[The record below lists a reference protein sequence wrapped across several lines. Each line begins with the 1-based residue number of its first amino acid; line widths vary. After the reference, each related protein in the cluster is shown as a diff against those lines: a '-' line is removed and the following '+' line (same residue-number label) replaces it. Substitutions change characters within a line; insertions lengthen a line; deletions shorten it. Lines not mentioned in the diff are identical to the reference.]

1 MPPYNSLNTDS
12 TNKYAGEM
20 GLEEIEE
27 ELKDMSRI
35 AKNKSAK
42 KGKSTGFKHFYS
54 ARDYDIIEIDIGI
67 QYG

>member
-1 MPPYNSLNTDS
+1 
-12 TNKYAGEM
+12 M